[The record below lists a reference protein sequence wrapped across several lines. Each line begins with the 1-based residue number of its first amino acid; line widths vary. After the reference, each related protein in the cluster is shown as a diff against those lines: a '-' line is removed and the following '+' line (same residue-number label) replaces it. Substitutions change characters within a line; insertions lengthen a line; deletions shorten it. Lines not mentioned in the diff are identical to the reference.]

1 MKHPSDYSNEQ
12 VVVLGLAKSG
22 QAVARVFHELGAIV
36 TVNDRKS
43 REDCPEAEELETL
56 GIQVIC
62 GEHPESLIHPDVKL
76 VVKNPGIPYHVPPIM
91 KANELGID
99 IVTEIEVGSYL
110 CDGSIIGVTGS
121 NGKTTTTTWIGLIL
135 EKAGLMP
142 IVAGNI
148 GRPLCDAAKENKPG
162 QWLVLELSSFQLK
175 GTQQFRPHI
184 ACLLNIYET
193 HLDYHGSMD
202 DYMESKA
209 RIFANQTEEDIAV
222 VNWDD
227 TQCRRLSTQT
237 RATLLPFSTIEIL
250 PYGIYVEE
258 GMITYRD
265 KSGETWPIILAS
277 ELGIA
282 GKHNLED
289 ALAATAVAIAAD
301 VDIRVIAPVLREFRG
316 VEHRQEFVRALDD
329 IRFYNDSKATNS
341 SASMKAIDAFDAP
354 IIWVG
359 GGLDRGSDYMELLP
373 YFESRVKAV
382 VLIGETK
389 FKLQHV
395 AQLSRLRTVEVVDT
409 ANSVEEM
416 MDEAVKLAYAAAERG
431 DVILF
436 SPACASWD
444 MFTSYEQRGRM
455 FKASVHNL

>member
-43 REDCPEAEELETL
+43 REDCPEAKELETL

-258 GMITYRD
+258 GMITYRE

-282 GKHNLED
+282 GKHNLEN

-301 VDIRVIAPVLREFRG
+301 ADIRVIAPVLREFRG

-329 IRFYNDSKATNS
+329 VRFYNDSKATNS